1 MDYFV
6 DVQRNELKYLISF
19 IDKSNDLF
27 DFDEEAIAKNSIW
40 KIYSYLLQSHLDNKL
55 VTISSLAHSC
65 GLPRAT
71 AIRKIKKLINKK
83 IIIQKPRTSTGKTYS
98 LHPSEKLYLS
108 FTNFL
113 EKTKEHIAHSLG
125 YENEKNNNF
134 YFGTSLL
141 SANIIPKPTQINL
154 NCDANEEI
162 SILFNDN
169 QTFKIIKRSQRY
181 IENLLG
187 LKLNIYLKSNDSLRK
202 ELIKNSK
209 LKNSNYDIVCFDV
222 PWTGEIYNNKY
233 LLPLND
239 MISNDN
245 LNIKDF
251 HPEGINA
258 SSYNNKLYGL
268 PIEQVASIMVYRED
282 ILKKLNLNIPR
293 TISDLFFCL
302 KKIKDSDLI
311 KYPFAWPGKSGFTL
325 GCHFMEMMGNL
336 GSPIIELR
344 KISDSVFETNN
355 LDSIN
360 KKINVFNAAGAESI
374 FLLFKIINYSHPDTL
389 KMNWDDVA
397 ESYSN
402 GEVAMANIWS
412 GRSGFFEND
421 VLSPARKKS
430 IYDAKPGGKEGYQT
444 SSIGGYSLGLPSNIN
459 RKKIKLSFSVIKY
472 FVSPNMIKYYIE
484 KGVTTSPLFSVSNDP
499 VVQEISPSVLKI
511 DKLQKTGKINSW
523 SRLPLPEFTKVAN
536 IIGDRLNDEF
546 KKSSNLHRQKS
557 MKIVR
562 EIQNFI
568 NNSIYKKVS

>member
-1 MDYFV
+1 MH
-6 DVQRNELKYLISF
+6 RNELKYLISF
-19 IDKSNDLF
+19 IDKSNNLF
-27 DFDEEAIAKNSIW
+27 NFDEEAISKNFIW
-40 KIYSYLLQSHLDNKL
+40 KIYSYLIKCHLDNKL
-55 VTISSLAHSC
+55 VTITSLAHSC

-71 AIRKIKKLINKK
+71 AIRKIKKLIKKK
-83 IIIQKPRTSTGKTYS
+83 IIIQKPRTTTGKTFS

-108 FTNFL
+108 FTNYL
-113 EKTKEHIAHSLG
+113 EQIKEHIALSLG
-125 YENEKNNNF
+125 YENKKNNNF

-154 NCDANEEI
+154 NCDANEVI

-169 QTFKIIKRSQRY
+169 QTFKIIKRNKKY

-187 LKLNIYLKSNDSLRK
+187 LKLDISLMNNEYLRK
-202 ELIKNSK
+202 ELIKNSE
-209 LKNSNYDIVCFDV
+209 LKNSNYDIICFDV

-239 MISNDN
+239 LIVDNDF
-245 LNIKDF
+245 NIKDF

-282 ILKKLNLNIPR
+282 IFKQLNLNIPQ

-302 KKIKDSDLI
+302 KRIKNSNLI

-336 GSPIIELR
+336 GSPIVDLR
-344 KISDSVFETNN
+344 KISDSIFETNN

-360 KKINVFNAAGAESI
+360 KKINIFNSAGQESI
-374 FLLFKIINYSHPDTL
+374 FLLFKIIKYSHPDTL
-389 KMNWDDVA
+389 NMSWDEVA

-402 GEVAMANIWS
+402 GEVAIANIWS

-421 VLSPARKKS
+421 ILSPARKKS

-444 SSIGGYSLGLPSNIN
+444 SSIGGYSLGIPSNIMK
-459 RKKIKLSFSVIKY
+459 KKINLSFSVIK
-472 FVSPNMIKYYIE
+472 FLVSPSMIKYYVE

-499 VVQEISPSVLKI
+499 VVQEVSPSVLKI
-511 DKLQKTGKINSW
+511 DKLQKTGKVNSW

-536 IIGDRLNDEF
+536 IIGNRLNSEF
-546 KKSSNLHRQKS
+546 KLNSNIHRTKCL
-557 MKIVR
+557 KIIE
-562 EIQNFI
+562 EIQN
-568 NNSIYKKVS
+568 SIDIQVY

>member
-1 MDYFV
+1 MH
-6 DVQRNELKYLISF
+6 RNELKYLISF
-19 IDKSNDLF
+19 IDKSNNLF
-27 DFDEEAIAKNSIW
+27 NFDEEAISKNSIW
-40 KIYSYLLQSHLDNKL
+40 KIYSYLIKCHLDNKL
-55 VTISSLAHSC
+55 VTITSLAHSC

-71 AIRKIKKLINKK
+71 AIRKIKKLIKKK
-83 IIIQKPRTSTGKTYS
+83 IIIQKPRTPTGKTFS

-108 FTNFL
+108 FTNYL
-113 EKTKEHIAHSLG
+113 EQTKEHIALSLG
-125 YENEKNNNF
+125 YENKKNNNF

-154 NCDANEEI
+154 NCDANEVI

-169 QTFKIIKRSQRY
+169 QTFKIIKRNKKY

-187 LKLNIYLKSNDSLRK
+187 LKLDISLMNNEYLRK
-202 ELIKNSK
+202 ELIKNSE
-209 LKNSNYDIVCFDV
+209 LKNSNYDIICFDV

-239 MISNDN
+239 LIVDNDF
-245 LNIKDF
+245 NIKDF

-282 ILKKLNLNIPR
+282 IFKQLNLNIPQ

-302 KKIKDSDLI
+302 KRIKNSNLI

-336 GSPIIELR
+336 GSPIVDLR
-344 KISDSVFETNN
+344 KISDSIFETNN

-360 KKINVFNAAGAESI
+360 KKINIFNSAGQESI
-374 FLLFKIINYSHPDTL
+374 FLLFKIIKYSHPDTL
-389 KMNWDDVA
+389 NMSWDEVA

-402 GEVAMANIWS
+402 GEVAIANIWS

-421 VLSPARKKS
+421 ILSPARKKS

-444 SSIGGYSLGLPSNIN
+444 SSIGGYSLGIPSNIMK
-459 RKKIKLSFSVIKY
+459 KKINLSFSVIK
-472 FVSPNMIKYYIE
+472 FLVSPSMIKYYVE

-499 VVQEISPSVLKI
+499 VVQEVSPSVLKI
-511 DKLQKTGKINSW
+511 DKLQKTGKVNSW

-536 IIGDRLNDEF
+536 IIGNRLNSEF
-546 KKSSNLHRQKS
+546 KLNSNIHRTKCL
-557 MKIVR
+557 KIIE
-562 EIQNFI
+562 EIQN
-568 NNSIYKKVS
+568 SIDIQVY